1 MILLVI
7 LGEKIKVILIGIEVL
22 VKALMILR
30 LFLFVGILIIILGWF
45 NVLNNCLV
53 LLMFLVVLFFKKGL
67 IFRLM

>member
-1 MILLVI
+1 MVLLVI

-22 VKALMILR
+22 VKALIILS

-45 NVLNNCLV
+45 NVLNKRLV
-53 LLMFLVVLFFKKGL
+53 LLMFLGVLFFKKGL